1 MGEDTSM
8 SDYTCSEDEGA
19 SGRRL
24 GAAGAACSED
34 AARQNK
40 GGKPRSA
47 GMTLRFRTGTT
58 HKRPLAATSADED
71 APAVAHKVASSSTR
85 GRVRRPVGVYSFLK
99 EAKDYLA
106 DGGDSE
112 GEDPDPS
119 YRPHG
124 RMTSPKMASAK
135 ASDDGTPGAL
145 SRGTVDALAEEA
157 LKSVEKI
164 KEEIKKSS
172 HLKGTVWGQINRA
185 TKCVV
190 EAVEGLRDIT
200 PEEEQRRLRA
210 DNARLTRELDIVRN
224 ELRAFKQAYVESQR
238 KSAAAPRE
246 ATGPQQP
253 NFEEV
258 LRCAMEEMKGQLL
271 QSVGGMINARL
282 QDLEMRLPPEPV
294 MRPPLRADQRQPPP
308 PRHKS
313 RSGLVEGAMEVDGEA
328 QPPQAPTPRAVKKA
342 PKKGAAKRPTAPPPP
357 PPSKGKQGAGQADAT
372 PPPPTAGTSGEGE
385 AQTGTAG
392 NSWSEV
398 VRRKKR
404 GNAAVAANSPP
415 SAGTTRQIAP
425 APPKA
430 VKIVAP
436 KTAAIVVTLKKG
448 ATMTTA
454 EGAMSDA
461 KYTEVLAKA
470 RSSISLRE
478 FGLES
483 VRIRTSMTGSKLME
497 VGGTTPEETADRL
510 AAALVEAVGSWA
522 DITRPTKMAV
532 LRITGLDD
540 TVTTEEVAAQLASV
554 GGCPPTSM
562 KVGNIRP
569 SFWGGGSALV
579 KCPATAA
586 KAVVK
591 AGRVAI
597 GWTMATVKAVEAQ
610 PLRCYKCMM
619 LGHTRALCPAETEN
633 GRLCFRCGSEGHK
646 SAECEAPCKC
656 TVCATTGRPH
666 SHVMGGA
673 KCTPPSVKGKAP
685 SSSRVPRTQPQ
696 PHGSRRAEE
705 EEMQVS

>member
-34 AARQNK
+34 AARPNK

-47 GMTLRFRTGTT
+47 GLTLKYRTGTT

-99 EAKDYLA
+99 EAKDYVA

-112 GEDPDPS
+112 GEDPDPT
-119 YRPHG
+119 YRPSG
-124 RMTSPKMASAK
+124 RKTSPVVASAK
-135 ASDDGTPGAL
+135 ASDDGTPDAL
-145 SRGTVDALAEEA
+145 SRGTVEALAEEA

-172 HLKGTVWGQINRA
+172 HLK
-185 TKCVV
+185 
-190 EAVEGLRDIT
+190 AVEGLRDIT
-200 PEEEQRRLRA
+200 PDEEQRRLRA
-210 DNARLTRELDIVRN
+210 DNARLSRELDIVRN

-238 KSAAAPRE
+238 KSAAAPKE

-258 LRCAMEEMKGQLL
+258 LRYAMEEMKGQLL

-313 RSGLVEGAMEVDGEA
+313 RSGLVEGAMEVDGEAQPPQAPTPRAVKKAPKKGAAKRPTAPPPPPPSKGKQGAGQAEVTPPPPTAGTKDGEA

-454 EGAMSDA
+454 EGATTDA

-497 VGGTTPEETADRL
+497 VGGTTPEETADR
-510 AAALVEAVGSWA
+510 
-522 DITRPTKMAV
+522 
-532 LRITGLDD
+532 
-540 TVTTEEVAAQLASV
+540 
-554 GGCPPTSM
+554 
-562 KVGNIRP
+562 
-569 SFWGGGSALV
+569 
-579 KCPATAA
+579 
-586 KAVVK
+586 
-591 AGRVAI
+591 
-597 GWTMATVKAVEAQ
+597 
-610 PLRCYKCMM
+610 
-619 LGHTRALCPAETEN
+619 H
-633 GRLCFRCGSEGHK
+633 
-646 SAECEAPCKC
+646 
-656 TVCATTGRPH
+656 
-666 SHVMGGA
+666 
-673 KCTPPSVKGKAP
+673 
-685 SSSRVPRTQPQ
+685 
-696 PHGSRRAEE
+696 
-705 EEMQVS
+705 